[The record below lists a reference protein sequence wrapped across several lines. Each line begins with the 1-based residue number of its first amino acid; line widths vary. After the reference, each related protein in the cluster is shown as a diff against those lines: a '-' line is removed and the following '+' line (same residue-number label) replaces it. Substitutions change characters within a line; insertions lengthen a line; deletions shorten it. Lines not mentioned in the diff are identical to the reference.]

1 MQKSLSALCP
11 SGEEIKDGGRLA
23 GESEKNTIWALL
35 LSLLKLIT
43 NFWQNYYNSQFLVT
57 PNEMASLL
65 LPWLASKRPA
75 AILVWFVPSTWIFL
89 AKAVCMVLGSSYLS
103 AIYM

>member
-1 MQKSLSALCP
+1 MTRISEIVYGRRKILQGRTTFRWVYMQKSLSALCP

-43 NFWQNYYNSQFLVT
+43 NSWQNYYNNQFLVT

-65 LPWLASKRPA
+65 LP
-75 AILVWFVPSTWIFL
+75 
-89 AKAVCMVLGSSYLS
+89 
-103 AIYM
+103 